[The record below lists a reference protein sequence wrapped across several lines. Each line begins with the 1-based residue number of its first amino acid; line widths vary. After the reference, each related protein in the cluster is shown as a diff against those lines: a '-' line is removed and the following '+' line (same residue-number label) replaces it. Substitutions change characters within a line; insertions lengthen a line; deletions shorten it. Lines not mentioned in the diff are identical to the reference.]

1 MSETAFVLI
10 VEDETAH
17 GQAIAEALQRSN
29 HACRVVSSGAEAV
42 ESITQ
47 RPPDVVIT
55 DYRLGG
61 DIDGVDVLRTAKQ
74 SAPDSEVIL
83 ITAYGSEQLAREV
96 LSRDSPYRAYDYLVK
111 PLDIDVLRDKV
122 DRAARQ
128 AITARQNRQLR
139 EQIDRSFS
147 FEGLIGAS
155 EALAR
160 ELKRV
165 KRLAVTKSTV
175 LIVGDSG
182 TGKELIARA
191 IHANSPR
198 KNKPFKVVN
207 CAAFTETLLDSEL
220 FGHVKGAFTG
230 AFAHRKGML
239 EAADGGTLLLDEVG
253 DMPPSMQAKLLRAL
267 ENREVMPVGSTEVKR
282 VDVRFVAATHHDLWA
297 RVEAGEFREDLFY
310 RLHAQGAI
318 RIPPLRE
325 RREDIPLLAQHFI
338 DRCNEENGT
347 QIEGLSPEAMRKL
360 VQHSW
365 RGNVRE
371 LRNVIERMCVEAEG
385 PTLGVEDL
393 PDNLRSSTEIVPA
406 GLPSLAGRSM
416 AEVEK
421 WHILNTLRMFGGN
434 REKTAKALKIGA
446 RTLYR
451 KLNDYGLR

>member
-220 FGHVKGAFTG
+220 FG
-230 AFAHRKGML
+230 
-239 EAADGGTLLLDEVG
+239 
-253 DMPPSMQAKLLRAL
+253 
-267 ENREVMPVGSTEVKR
+267 
-282 VDVRFVAATHHDLWA
+282 
-297 RVEAGEFREDLFY
+297 
-310 RLHAQGAI
+310 
-318 RIPPLRE
+318 
-325 RREDIPLLAQHFI
+325 
-338 DRCNEENGT
+338 
-347 QIEGLSPEAMRKL
+347 LSLIHISE
-360 VQHSW
+360 
-365 RGNVRE
+365 
-371 LRNVIERMCVEAEG
+371 
-385 PTLGVEDL
+385 PTR
-393 PDNLRSSTEIVPA
+393 P
-406 GLPSLAGRSM
+406 
-416 AEVEK
+416 
-421 WHILNTLRMFGGN
+421 
-434 REKTAKALKIGA
+434 
-446 RTLYR
+446 Y
-451 KLNDYGLR
+451 

>member
-17 GQAIAEALQRSN
+17 GLAMADALKRSN
-29 HACRVVSSGAEAV
+29 HACRVVASGAEAID
-42 ESITQ
+42 SIKE

-55 DYRLGG
+55 DYKLGG
-61 DIDGVDVLRTAKQ
+61 HVDGIDVLRTAKQ
-74 SAPDSEVIL
+74 HAPECEVIL
-83 ITAYGSEQLAREV
+83 ITAYGSERLARDV
-96 LSRDSPYRAYDYLVK
+96 LSSDAPHRAYDYLIK
-111 PLDIDVLRDKV
+111 PLDIDILRDKV

-139 EQIDRSFS
+139 EQVDRSFS
-147 FEGLIGAS
+147 FEGIIGTS

-165 KRLAVTKSTV
+165 KRLARSKSTV

-191 IHANSPR
+191 VHANSPR
-198 KNKPFKVVN
+198 RNKPFKVVN

-230 AFAHRKGML
+230 ALGHHKGML
-239 EAADGGTLLLDEVG
+239 EAADGGTLFLDEVG
-253 DMPPSMQAKLLRAL
+253 DMPASMQAKLLRAL
-267 ENREVMPVGSTEVKR
+267 ENGEITPVGSTEVKR

-297 RVEAGEFREDLFY
+297 EVEADKFREDLFY

-325 RREDIPLLAQHFI
+325 RRQDIPLLARHFI
-338 DRCNEENGT
+338 DQCNEENST
-347 QIEGLSPEAMRKL
+347 QIEGISPEALRRL

-371 LRNVIERMCVEAEG
+371 LRNVLERMCIEAEG
-385 PTLGVEDL
+385 SILEVEDL
-393 PDNLRSSTEIVPA
+393 PDNLRSSTDIVPA

-451 KLNDYGLR
+451 KLNDFGLR